1 MGNEVQGAKGYSPSK
16 DMKIGRESVPIIKT
30 DMFIYAPREICFD
43 VARDIDIHTEST
55 SQTSERAVAGIT
67 SGLIGLNET
76 VTWEAI
82 HFGIKQ
88 NLTVRITEL
97 EFPVR
102 FVDEMEKG
110 AFKRFYHVHE
120 FIEKE
125 QGTLMID
132 TFDYTSPFGGIGKL
146 ADRLFLERYMKEFL
160 IKRNRY
166 IKKVAE
172 ERVRR

>member
-1 MGNEVQGAKGYSPSK
+1 
-16 DMKIGRESVPIIKT
+16 VPIIKT
-30 DMFIYAPREICFD
+30 DMFIYAPRDICFN

-55 SQTSERAVAGIT
+55 SQTNERAVGGIT

-76 VTWEAI
+76 VTWEAV
-82 HFGIKQ
+82 HFGVKQ
-88 NLTVRITEL
+88 NLTVRITEFD
-97 EFPVR
+97 FPNR

-125 QGTLMID
+125 NGTLMLD
-132 TFDYTSPFGGIGKL
+132 TFDYTSPFGIIGRL
-146 ADRLFLERYMKEFL
+146 ADQLFLEQYMKEFL

-166 IKKVAE
+166 IKKIAE
-172 ERVRR
+172 ERVGR

>member
-1 MGNEVQGAKGYSPSK
+1 M
-16 DMKIGRESVPIIKT
+16 PIIKT
-30 DMFIYAPREICFD
+30 DMFIYAPRDICFD

-55 SQTSERAVAGIT
+55 SQTNERAIGGVT

-76 VTWEAI
+76 VTWEAV

-88 NLTVRITEL
+88 NLTVRITEFD
-97 EFPVR
+97 FPNR

-120 FIEKE
+120 FIEK
-125 QGTLMID
+125 QTGTLMVD
-132 TFDYTSPFGGIGKL
+132 TFDYTSPFGIIGRL
-146 ADRLFLERYMKEFL
+146 ADRLFLEQYMKEFL

-166 IKKVAE
+166 IKKIAE
-172 ERVRR
+172 ERVGR

>member
-1 MGNEVQGAKGYSPSK
+1 M
-16 DMKIGRESVPIIKT
+16 PIIKT
-30 DMFIYAPREICFD
+30 DMFIYAPRHICFD
-43 VARDIDIHTEST
+43 VARDIDIHTQST
-55 SQTSERAVAGIT
+55 SQTNERAVAGVT

-76 VTWEAI
+76 VTWEAV

-97 EFPVR
+97 DFPNK

-125 QGTLMID
+125 NGTLMVD
-132 TFDYTSPFGGIGKL
+132 SFDYTSPFGFIGKI
-146 ADRLFLERYMKEFL
+146 ADRLFLEQYMKDFL
-160 IKRNRY
+160 VKRNRY
-166 IKKVAE
+166 IKLIAE
-172 ERVRR
+172 DRYSGK

>member
-1 MGNEVQGAKGYSPSK
+1 M
-16 DMKIGRESVPIIKT
+16 PIIKT
-30 DMFIYAPREICFD
+30 DMFIYAPRDICFN

-55 SQTSERAVAGIT
+55 SQTNERAVGGIT

-76 VTWEAI
+76 VTWEAV
-82 HFGIKQ
+82 HFGVKQ
-88 NLTVRITEL
+88 NLTVRITEFD
-97 EFPVR
+97 FPNR

-125 QGTLMID
+125 NGTLMLD
-132 TFDYTSPFGGIGKL
+132 TFDYTSPFGIIGRL
-146 ADRLFLERYMKEFL
+146 ADQLFLEQYMKEFL

-166 IKKVAE
+166 IKKIAE
-172 ERVRR
+172 ERVGR

>member
-1 MGNEVQGAKGYSPSK
+1 M
-16 DMKIGRESVPIIKT
+16 PIIKT
-30 DMFIYAPREICFD
+30 DMFIYAPRDICFD

-55 SQTSERAVAGIT
+55 SQTNERAVGGVT

-76 VTWEAI
+76 VTWEAV
-82 HFGIKQ
+82 HFGVKQ
-88 NLTVRITEL
+88 NLTVRITEFD
-97 EFPVR
+97 FPNR

-125 QGTLMID
+125 NGTLMLD
-132 TFDYTSPFGGIGKL
+132 TFDYTSPFGIIGKL
-146 ADRLFLERYMKEFL
+146 ADQLFLEQYMKEFL

-166 IKKVAE
+166 IKKIAE
-172 ERVRR
+172 ERVGR

>member
-1 MGNEVQGAKGYSPSK
+1 
-16 DMKIGRESVPIIKT
+16 
-30 DMFIYAPREICFD
+30 MFIYAPREICFD
-43 VARDIDIHTEST
+43 VARDIDIHTQST
-55 SQTSERAVAGIT
+55 SQTDERAIAGVT

-88 NLTVRITEL
+88 KLTVRITEFD
-97 EFPVR
+97 FPNR

-125 QGTLMID
+125 NGTLMID
-132 TFDYTSPFGGIGKL
+132 TFDYTSPLGLVGKL
-146 ADRLFLERYMKEFL
+146 ADGMFLEQYMKEFL
-160 IKRNRY
+160 VTRNRF
-166 IKKVAE
+166 IKKIAE
-172 ERVRR
+172 ERVARK

>member
-1 MGNEVQGAKGYSPSK
+1 M
-16 DMKIGRESVPIIKT
+16 PIIKT
-30 DMFIYAPREICFD
+30 DMFIYAPRDICFN

-55 SQTSERAVAGIT
+55 SQTNERAVGGVT

-76 VTWEAI
+76 VTWEAV
-82 HFGIKQ
+82 HFGVKQ
-88 NLTVRITEL
+88 NLTVRITEFD
-97 EFPVR
+97 FPNR

-125 QGTLMID
+125 NGTLMLD
-132 TFDYTSPFGGIGKL
+132 TFDYTSPFGIIGRL
-146 ADRLFLERYMKEFL
+146 ADQLFLEQYMKEFL

-166 IKKVAE
+166 IKKIAE
-172 ERVRR
+172 ERVGR

>member
-1 MGNEVQGAKGYSPSK
+1 M
-16 DMKIGRESVPIIKT
+16 PIIKT
-30 DMFIYAPREICFD
+30 DMFIYAPRDICFD
-43 VARDIDIHTEST
+43 VARDIDIHTQST
-55 SQTSERAVAGIT
+55 SQTNERAIAGVT

-88 NLTVRITEL
+88 RLTVRITEFD
-97 EFPVR
+97 FPNR

-120 FIEKE
+120 FIQKGN
-125 QGTLMID
+125 GTLMID
-132 TFDYTSPFGGIGKL
+132 LFDYTSPFGIIGKL
-146 ADRLFLERYMKEFL
+146 ADRFFLEHYMKEFL

-166 IKKVAE
+166 IKKIAE
-172 ERVRR
+172 ERVSEM